1 MPVVVS
7 DSTLLAEN
15 SVVTLALYQKVINY
29 PVCAFFGVNMT
40 GELLPRG
47 SCRIVSK
54 DNRDMIQNALAE
66 AQQEI
71 EQVTDYPLQ
80 PKWFAN
86 EQHQYGPIAPGLR
99 YRKWQVAPVIL
110 TKKNK
115 VIEIGIRAETTISA
129 GEAVDQTSDPAVI
142 GPVATTVTDESEIHI
157 FHPGTDVEID
167 PSSIT
172 IAGGNVTI
180 TVPRC
185 RTVLAS
191 LVDNPSQG
199 LDYTDLANFESTVD
213 VKRIYNDSSTEATL
227 VHPKRCGC
235 TEDTES
241 GCLYIDDAEIGVLEI
256 SRNNADTCNCR
267 CTPEFVRIN
276 YRAGL
281 NNVGDAVQQ
290 QVRDTVIRL
299 AHSKMPYEPCGCD
312 VGANMWRRDRE
323 IPATLTRERVNCPF
337 GLSNGAW
344 FAWQQAN
351 ALKVWRASAI

>member
-1 MPVVVS
+1 MPIVVS

-29 PVCAFFGVNMT
+29 PECAFFGVNMT
-40 GELLPRG
+40 GENIRG
-47 SCRIVSK
+47 RCRIVSK
-54 DNRDMIQNALAE
+54 ADRDEIQNALAE

-71 EQVTDYPLQ
+71 EQVTGFPLQ
-80 PKWFAN
+80 PKWFAG
-86 EQHQYGPIAPGLR
+86 EQHQFGPVAPGLR
-99 YRKWQVAPVIL
+99 YRKWQIAPVVL
-110 TKKNK
+110 TKKTK
-115 VIEIGIRAETTISA
+115 IIEIGIKAESTISA
-129 GEAVDQTSDPAVI
+129 GETVDNTNDPAVI

-172 IAGGNVTI
+172 ISGGNVTI

-185 RTVLAS
+185 RLVLAS
-191 LVDNPSQG
+191 LADNPSQG

-213 VKRIYNDSSTEATL
+213 VKRIYNDSSTAATL
-227 VHPKRCGC
+227 VHPTRCGC

-241 GCLYIDDAEIGVLEI
+241 GCIYVDDTEIGVVEI
-256 SRNNADTCNCR
+256 SRSNGSTCNCR
-267 CTPEFVRIN
+267 CTPEFVRLN

-281 NNVGDAVQQ
+281 NNVGDKVEQ
-290 QVRDTVIRL
+290 QVRDMVIRL

-312 VGANMWRRDRE
+312 LGANMWRRDRE

-351 ALKVWRASAI
+351 AIKVWRASAI